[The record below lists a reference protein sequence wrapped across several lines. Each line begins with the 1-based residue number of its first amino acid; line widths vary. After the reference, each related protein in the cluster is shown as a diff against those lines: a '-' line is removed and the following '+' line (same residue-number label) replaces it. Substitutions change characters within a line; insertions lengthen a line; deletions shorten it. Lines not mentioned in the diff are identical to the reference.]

1 LDTEEKIERAGEE
14 VMKETGKSKLEAL
27 KMLFSRYESQR
38 RLEEAAR
45 VKKVIDKEESKAEAY
60 GEGMNQDI

>member
-1 LDTEEKIERAGEE
+1 
-14 VMKETGKSKLEAL
+14 M
-27 KMLFSRYESQR
+27 
-38 RLEEAAR
+38 LEEAAR